1 MSLGIETFL
10 KPVFPL
16 LPESRVSEKRKRVMV
31 LVTLWGWRDCWSIP
45 PGEAD
50 TEAKAE
56 TLKTKFCSFTQ
67 TPHLGTMVLG
77 HSMVLGREPG
87 FPVHTLPSRIATLG
101 VCLWGRWVWRLWK
114 QFQEFPATQNPSGQG
129 SSSTLVFKSELY
141 KEDRN
146 RTVLARIPPG
156 KMHLSA
162 LTLFLA
168 PITISLEIFWSLS
181 PLSSLSSRWAGIA
194 YFFFYLE
201 LSVTIEK
208 STNILELSGVLS
220 PHSRYTKSPSHQGPT
235 SWSGRNATSHT
246 WGPRTCSFYSKTSPG
261 SVRTHNQGATPFYM
275 VHLLLSGVE
284 TETQRVSF
292 RAWSLFIEVP
302 GIWCTSVSG
311 KSITYHQPQFSL
323 RKGLSIPNCPS
334 QNPTMVYNDILI
346 NEMVTKYESMGNFH
360 SVNDLQNYRASWAVD
375 VAQW

>member
-162 LTLFLA
+162 LTPFLA

-194 YFFFYLE
+194 YFFF
-201 LSVTIEK
+201 LSWALCYNREVNKHPWVKWSFE
-208 STNILELSGVLS
+208 STLQVHKKPL
-220 PHSRYTKSPSHQGPT
+220 P
-235 SWSGRNATSHT
+235 
-246 WGPRTCSFYSKTSPG
+246 PRANFLKWQKCHL
-261 SVRTHNQGATPFYM
+261 THLGTQNLQ
-275 VHLLLSGVE
+275 LLL
-284 TETQRVSF
+284 
-292 RAWSLFIEVP
+292 
-302 GIWCTSVSG
+302 
-311 KSITYHQPQFSL
+311 
-323 RKGLSIPNCPS
+323 
-334 QNPTMVYNDILI
+334 QNFPRQCQDP
-346 NEMVTKYESMGNFH
+346 
-360 SVNDLQNYRASWAVD
+360 
-375 VAQW
+375 